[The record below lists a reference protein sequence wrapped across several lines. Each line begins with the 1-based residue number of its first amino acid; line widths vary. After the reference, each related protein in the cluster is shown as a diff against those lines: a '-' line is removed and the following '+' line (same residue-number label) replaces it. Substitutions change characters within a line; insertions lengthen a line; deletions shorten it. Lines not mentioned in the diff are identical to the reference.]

1 MHPFSVPSTLP
12 NMNENS
18 SICLSFSSLETTAI
32 ALHETYSSQPVK
44 QGRLH
49 LIHAYFLTQK
59 ERRPALAAPNHEEG
73 ESR

>member
-1 MHPFSVPSTLP
+1 MHLFRVPTTLP
-12 NMNENS
+12 NMS
-18 SICLSFSSLETTAI
+18 DISLKLSFYSATSTAMDVAETF
-32 ALHETYSSQPVK
+32 SSQPVK